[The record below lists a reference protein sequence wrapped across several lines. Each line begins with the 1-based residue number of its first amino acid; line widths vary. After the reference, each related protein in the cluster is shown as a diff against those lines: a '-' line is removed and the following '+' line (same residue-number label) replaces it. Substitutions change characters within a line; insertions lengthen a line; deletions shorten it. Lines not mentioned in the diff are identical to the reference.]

1 MPKKERVVVG
11 LDIGSTKICA
21 VVGDWQNGAVH
32 IVGIGSCPS
41 NGLKR
46 GAVINMESTVESIR
60 KAVEEAETMAG
71 QEISSVYVGI
81 TGTHIQGINS
91 RGVVNTRSGEVTPE
105 DIRRVQDQGKPVN
118 LQPDRYMIHVLP
130 QEYTVDR
137 QGGIYNPV
145 GMQGAQLEA
154 KLHVVTGSA
163 ATVNNVIRSVELAG
177 LDVENIVLESLASAM
192 AVLTDEEKEQG
203 VILIDIGGGTTDMA
217 AYSGKNIRFTQ
228 VLPIGGNNFTN
239 DISVG
244 LRVPMAEAESIKH
257 QYGTCIAP
265 NGKPGETIEIKSF
278 GTNKT
283 RTIDRNI
290 LADILNL
297 RMEEVFTLLLKN
309 LKQNGFGMLLNSCS
323 GIVLTGGGALL
334 DGAVEVAGDV
344 FGLPA
349 RIGQPHDISGLADVV
364 STPLHATG
372 VGLVL
377 YGLQHPRLKAFKS
390 QEGTVLGRILA
401 RMRAWFKEV
410 V

>member
-1 MPKKERVVVG
+1 MPKNERMVVG

-21 VVGDWQNGAVH
+21 IVGDWQNGAVN

-46 GAVINMESTVESIR
+46 GTVINMESTVDSIR

-71 QEISSVYVGI
+71 HEISSVYVGI

-105 DIRRVQDQGKPVN
+105 DIKRVQDQGKPAT
-118 LQPDRYMIHVLP
+118 LQPDRYMIHILP

-137 QGGIYNPV
+137 QGGIFNPV

-177 LDVENIVLESLASAM
+177 LEVENIVLESLASAM

-244 LRVPMAEAESIKH
+244 LRVPMAEAESIKRL
-257 QYGTCIAP
+257 YGTCIAP

-278 GTNKT
+278 GTNKV

-297 RMEEVFTLLLKN
+297 RMEEVFTLLLKS

-334 DGAVEVAGDV
+334 DGAAEVAGDI

-349 RIGQPHDISGLADVV
+349 RIGQPYHVSGLSDVV

-377 YGLQHPRLKAFKS
+377 YGLQHPQAKAFKS
-390 QEGTVLGRILA
+390 QEGTMLGKILT

-410 V
+410 I